1 MLVGMFIALICLA
14 GGLGGVINALVTDNG
29 FFMPRAE
36 KVKGG
41 AIIRMGF
48 LTNILVGAAAGFVT
62 WAATTGLVIGM
73 SPTSPND
80 TNLPISAL
88 GNAVLVGIAGARVI
102 SSEIDKRLL
111 KATAHEA
118 AKSSPSHTAADQ
130 ILEASPAQALEI
142 AHSMN

>member
-1 MLVGMFIALICLA
+1 MLVGIFIALICLA

-29 FFMPRAE
+29 FFLPRAE
-36 KVKGG
+36 KVKGS

-62 WAATTGLVIGM
+62 WAATTGLIIGTPPASSM
-73 SPTSPND
+73 DN
-80 TNLPISAL
+80 NLPVSAL

-118 AKSSPSHTAADQ
+118 AKSGPSDIAASQ